1 MAKQKKH
8 NLKWI
13 KQTLDLK
20 PDHRWQGTPG
30 YKIFVVGRGAVRIEV
45 PGEWVLEPQDK
56 SFRFLDAPPPN
67 DNSCIE
73 VSYNLLPPGDY
84 RDFPLE
90 RVLKE
95 IAERDER
102 NVLEVGEVITV
113 PRQTARI
120 VWIQLK
126 FLDDQENRVAYS
138 RICVGIGSGVQ
149 SLITSEFWVEDS
161 DRIIPIWDHVI
172 RSLTLGLYISDPTTG
187 NAMPD

>member
-30 YKIFVVGRGAVRIEV
+30 YKIFVAGRGAVRIEV
-45 PGEWVLEPQDK
+45 PGEWVLEPQEK
-56 SFRFLDAPPPN
+56 SFRFLDAAPPN

-84 RDFPLE
+84 KDFPLE
-90 RVLKE
+90 RVLRD

-149 SLITSEFWVEDS
+149 SLVTCEFWVDDS

-172 RSLTLGLYISDPTTG
+172 HSLSLGLYISDPTTG
-187 NAMPD
+187 NAIPD